1 MADSRGSPEH
11 SDGHKMLKKPP
22 VMPKPK
28 HQVQIEND
36 HTTTPPS
43 SPSNAT
49 QTPLI
54 PPKSPKGNEEG
65 SNGHRRPMPPPRSS
79 SIPNTE
85 EDVNLMSEST
95 ANEPLPTAAHVYPS
109 PSYNVESMNLFSP
122 TAASPARMTCIS
134 QALSLQELVDKYS
147 QSFPMQIKVLHGYSG
162 QTAQLTLS
170 SGDYYNIHFVKRQAV
185 VSLRDTLGFT
195 YTIPLNSALQFGL
208 VQSEDAHLQKEYD
221 SRVYEKVSDLLALSP
236 LPKIVC
242 ATKDA
247 KASDDKN
254 TIRADEIL
262 VIKRA
267 FKPKLLGKRSLEVLS
282 LKTHTTKLLS
292 PDCEG
297 CFSLSPQRNKIYL
310 LEFVKCIPNP
320 FPCQALIFV
329 SDDISSTL
337 QCISPS
343 LLSGVVILTGNK
355 CETSLIASSVTY
367 TESEEHSMVSGQ
379 VGVQEAVVDIPVD
392 ERLSDVEVAV
402 VETVDLRQ
410 QERLFDKTRNLFEN
424 FDTTRVTSC
433 YDVPNDNVYITQSL
447 LYASAEKG
455 SGVQVDKPLAAYA
468 KSTSPVGTD
477 GTQSMKSEDEVVYES
492 VPSMEGVP
500 TTLLDHSSH
509 DLQPHYAA
517 VGQYEEPSSRMLL
530 DAQKGSSL
538 PTQSFP
544 GQTPYHNG
552 ISNPRAHYDIPC
564 SSQRVRMTSPAAGMR
579 LRRSQ
584 SQEVISATDL
594 PDYEDMRPLTPSLR
608 RFLSSSILPG
618 VRETETKLDK
628 VVATSDALE
637 SSIRELSKRMTHM
650 EHQVSEVIR
659 MSAMMK
665 TLSEGMAALN
675 SQINQ
680 LRGEQGRRGRDV
692 MNAHSSDDSKSKK
705 HKDDE
710 SRQYLEQLD
719 MTQVWVVH

>member
-1 MADSRGSPEH
+1 
-11 SDGHKMLKKPP
+11 
-22 VMPKPK
+22 
-28 HQVQIEND
+28 
-36 HTTTPPS
+36 
-43 SPSNAT
+43 
-49 QTPLI
+49 
-54 PPKSPKGNEEG
+54 
-65 SNGHRRPMPPPRSS
+65 MPPPRSS
-79 SIPNTE
+79 SIPITE
-85 EDVNLMSEST
+85 EDTNLTSGST
-95 ANEPLPTAAHVYPS
+95 TNEPLPTAAHVYPS
-109 PSYNVESMNLFSP
+109 PSYSVESMNLFSP
-122 TAASPARMTCIS
+122 TAVSPARMTCIS
-134 QALSLQELVDKYS
+134 QALSLQELVEKYS
-147 QSFPMQIKVLHGYSG
+147 QSFPMQIKVLHGFSG
-162 QTAQLTLS
+162 QTSQLTLS
-170 SGDYYNIHFVKRQAV
+170 SGDYYNIHFMKRQEV

-221 SRVYEKVSDLLALSP
+221 SRVYEKVSDLLALSS
-236 LPKIVC
+236 LPKVVC
-242 ATKDA
+242 ATKDV

-282 LKTHTTKLLS
+282 LKTQTTKVLS

-320 FPCQALIFV
+320 FPCQALIFM
-329 SDDISSTL
+329 SNDISTTL

-343 LLSGVVILTGNK
+343 LLSGVVTLTGHK

-367 TESEEHSMVSGQ
+367 TETEDPGQ
-379 VGVQEAVVDIPVD
+379 VGIQEAAVDIPVD
-392 ERLSDVEVAV
+392 ERLRDVEVAI

-410 QERLFDKTRNLFEN
+410 QERLFDKTRDLFEN
-424 FDTTRVTSC
+424 FDITRVASC
-433 YDVPNDNVYITQSL
+433 YDGPNDNVYITQSL
-447 LYASAEKG
+447 LYASTERGSEKV
-455 SGVQVDKPLAAYA
+455 GVQVDKPLAAYA
-468 KSTSPVGTD
+468 KTTSPASPD
-477 GTQSMKSEDEVVYES
+477 GTQRMKSEDEVLYES

-500 TTLLDHSSH
+500 TTTL

-517 VGQYEEPSSRMLL
+517 VGQYEEPSSRMLF
-530 DAQKGSSL
+530 DAQKESYQ
-538 PTQSFP
+538 PTSFP
-544 GQTPYHNG
+544 SQTPYG
-552 ISNPRAHYDIPC
+552 DGNPWAHYDQLPC
-564 SSQRVRMTSPAAGMR
+564 FSRQVPTAGMR

-584 SQEVISATDL
+584 SQEVIPSTDL

-608 RFLSSSILPG
+608 RFLSSSVLPG
-618 VRETETKLDK
+618 ISYHRETETKLDK
-628 VVATSDALE
+628 VVATSNALE
-637 SSIRELSKRMTHM
+637 SSIRDLSKRMTRM

-680 LRGEQGRRGRDV
+680 LRGEQGGRGKEV
-692 MNAHSSDDSKSKK
+692 MNARSNDESKQK
-705 HKDDE
+705 KDDE

-719 MTQVWVVH
+719 MTQVCIKWVDIPVVHYVVHFCYLGPSSNQQGISHFNHNLYLAAKRIMQ